1 MNRPSTSA
9 SSSSSRTHAANPL
22 LRWAEKLTTPFLPD
36 DYLEQLN
43 PLWSNRAT
51 YAKVLA
57 VQPQTADAATLVLQ
71 AGRGWTGHVAGQYL
85 RVAVPVNGVRHWR
98 CYSITSLPQAH
109 DGTLRITVKAVDG
122 GRVSTE
128 LVRNAAVGSHLE
140 IAPAAGAFTWDAQGT
155 APPEKALMIAA
166 GSGIT
171 PVLALL
177 QDAAARDAMPDTVL
191 LHYARTADD
200 VIFADALQA
209 LAKAHPALKVVT
221 IHTRGESPLKGHFGA
236 EHLRVACPDWAS
248 RATWACGPATLL
260 DTVEAQ
266 WAARGLS
273 SQLTVERFQP
283 KAVATNTG
291 AQGGQIAFTASG
303 CAANSTGDAPILV
316 TAEAA
321 GLAPANGCRMGI
333 CHGCTATLKSGQV
346 RDLRDG
352 RVFGEEGD
360 LIQICVCAPA
370 GDVQIDL

>member
-1 MNRPSTSA
+1 MSRLSTSVQSPA
-9 SSSSSRTHAANPL
+9 LRATRPL

-43 PLWSNRAT
+43 PLWSNRAIH
-51 YAKVLA
+51 AKVLA
-57 VQPQTADAATLVLQ
+57 IRPQTADAATLVLQ

-98 CYSITSLPQAH
+98 CYSITSLPQAD
-109 DGTLRITVKAVDG
+109 DGTLHITVKAVES

-128 LVRNAAVGSHLE
+128 LVRNITVGSHLE
-140 IAPAAGAFTWDAQGT
+140 IAAAAGDFTWAAQGAT
-155 APPEKALMIAA
+155 PPEKVLMIAA

-171 PVLALL
+171 PVMALL
-177 QDAAARDAMPDTVL
+177 QDAAARKAMPDTVL
-191 LHYARTADD
+191 LHYARTAAD
-200 VIFADALQA
+200 VIFGDALQA
-209 LAKAHPALKVVT
+209 LAAAHPALKIVT
-221 IHTRGESPLKGHFGA
+221 IHTRGDGTLKGHFGA
-236 EHLRVACPDWAS
+236 EHLRAACPDWAH
-248 RATWACGPATLL
+248 RATWACGPAALL

-266 WAARGLS
+266 WAACGLS
-273 SQLTVERFQP
+273 SQLTLERFQP
-283 KAVATNTG
+283 KVTACNAG
-291 AQGGQIAFTASG
+291 ARGGQIAFTASG
-303 CAANSTGDAPILV
+303 CAASSAGDAPILI

-333 CHGCTATLKSGQV
+333 CHGCTATLQSGQV

-370 GDVQIDL
+370 GDVQIAL